1 MGFPVAIFPM
11 PAWLLHSEET
21 RETCHDFLFVFP
33 PLLVWFDVRLEVRD
47 ICVCEGARLWKLAT
61 GAIAR
66 AGGVIQALEDLDLEG
81 NRGRVQLRRH
91 RPPLLRGR
99 GLVLLL
105 LAFLKQEQARLGIQN
120 LVVYCYILNEY

>member
-1 MGFPVAIFPM
+1 MGLPVAVFPM
-11 PAWLLHSEET
+11 PAWLLNSEVA

-47 ICVCEGARLWKLAT
+47 ICVCECVHLWKLAT

-66 AGGVIQALEDLDLEG
+66 VRGVTQALEDLDLER
-81 NRGRVQLRRH
+81 NRGRVQLLRH
-91 RPPLLRGR
+91 RPLLLFGC

-105 LAFLKQEQARLGIQN
+105 LAFLKQEQARLEIQD
-120 LVVYCYILNEY
+120 LVVYRYILNEY